1 MKTSRLHKVVKR
13 FIYEEDTA
21 IKNKIEI
28 RKNTIRK
35 G

>member
-13 FIYEEDTA
+13 FIDEEDTT
-21 IKNKIEI
+21 KNKIEI